1 MGGAVN
7 KYTRLFIDE
16 TRQYLEV
23 IVRSL
28 EVDGAAGDG
37 LADSSRLAH
46 SIKGMALFEEQAS
59 IADMAYAL
67 ERGLAHVAE
76 VASAADA
83 LRGHL
88 VQGAA
93 ALRTMIDEV
102 DLRGVPGV
110 DSVDLVEKIVGCI
123 ENP

>member
-1 MGGAVN
+1 MN

-28 EVDGAAGDG
+28 EVDGSAGDD

-46 SIKGMALFEEQAS
+46 SIKGMALFENQAS
-59 IADMAYAL
+59 IADLAYAL

-76 VASAADA
+76 DGSEADA
-83 LRGHL
+83 LRERL
-88 VQGAA
+88 AEGAA

-102 DLRGVPGV
+102 DLRGGPGDEGV
-110 DSVDLVEKIVGCI
+110 ALAEKIVGCI
-123 ENP
+123 DTP